1 MFLQEPNRTPWD
13 LNFSVLGF
21 PVRVHPLFWLMCLLM
36 GSSFD
41 ARGIVIVTL
50 VFFVSILIHEL
61 GHALMMRRYGREAH
75 IVLYMMGGLAIE
87 GSGNPYASSYHPR
100 GDRRTAQEQIYISLA
115 GPVAGFI
122 FAAAAIIFAKG
133 IGGDVESAWFFNVVP
148 GWRINPGPNI
158 SREAAMV
165 LAILLYVNIFWGVVN
180 LLPVYPLDGGQIAMQ
195 LLMLRDPYGGQIQC
209 LQLGIGVGIAAAV
222 ASIALMG
229 GEGGWYPAL
238 LFGSLA
244 FSNYQAYS
252 QFHGRGGGGW
262 R

>member
-36 GSSFD
+36 GSSYD
-41 ARGIVIVTL
+41 AKGIVMVTL

-61 GHALMMRRYGREAH
+61 GHTLMIRRFGREAH

-100 GDRRTAQEQIYISLA
+100 GDRRTAEEQIYISLA

-122 FAAAAIIFAKG
+122 FAAIAVIFAKG
-133 IGGDVESAWFFNVVP
+133 IGGDVDMKWYYNVVP
-148 GWRINPGPNI
+148 GWRIHPGPHI
-158 SREAAMV
+158 SHQAAEV
-165 LAILLYVNIFWGVVN
+165 LRILLYVNIFWGMVN

-195 LLMLRDPYGGQIQC
+195 LLMLRDPYHGFVMG
-209 LQLGIGVGIAAAV
+209 LQLGIGAGIAAAV
-222 ASIALMG
+222 CAIALMG
-229 GEGGWYPAL
+229 RDGWYPAM

-244 FSNYQAYS
+244 FSNYMAYA
-252 QFHGRGGGGW
+252 QIHGRGGGGW

>member
-36 GSSFD
+36 GSSYD
-41 ARGIVIVTL
+41 AKGIVMVTL

-61 GHALMMRRYGREAH
+61 GHALMMRRFGRESH

-100 GDRRTAQEQIYISLA
+100 GERRTAQEQIYISLA

-122 FAAAAIIFAKG
+122 FAAIAVIFAKA
-133 IGGDVESAWFFNVVP
+133 IGGDVQSHWYYNIVP
-148 GWRINPGPNI
+148 GWRIIPGPQI
-158 SREAAMV
+158 SPEAAMV
-165 LAILLYVNIFWGVVN
+165 LAILLFVNIFWGVVN
-180 LLPVYPLDGGQIAMQ
+180 LLPVYPLDGGQVAMQ
-195 LLMLRDPYGGQIQC
+195 LLMLRDSYRGFVQG
-209 LQLGIGVGIAAAV
+209 LQLGIGAGIAAAV
-222 ASIALMG
+222 GAIALMG
-229 GEGGWYPAL
+229 RDGWYPAM

-244 FSNYQAYS
+244 FSNYMAYA
-252 QFHGRGGGGW
+252 QIHGRGGGGGW
-262 R
+262 Q